1 VWREAPP
8 SVSLYGIVD
17 LGVSYNQVS
26 RAGNAIGGAVNASL
40 VGMVSGVLS
49 GSRWVIKGAEQLSP
63 EWSSSFV
70 LESGINAQDGSIAE
84 EGLTIGRQA
93 SLTMTHEQY
102 GSLTLE
108 RRGALAYTY
117 LVTIDPFRCQAAKP
131 AWGFRL
137 VPPMGFVPITS
148 LSTRCPL
155 SMAGKPVSATRLTLD
170 LLHFASTAP
179 PRSNKPA
186 YNTTV
191 LPMCVYYPNEPILTY
206 GHPTATTIKF
216 SVPPEVRSQAPACG
230 MSSNNQ
236 SIKEQQHGHEQKN
249 ANKEQS
255 HFQVQHESQY

>member
-1 VWREAPP
+1 MWREAPP

-117 LVTIDPFRCQAAKP
+117 LVTIDPFSVSGSQASMGVSFGSTNGVRPNNLALYQMP
-131 AWGFRL
+131 AIDGWQAGIGYSFNTGFTAL
-137 VPPMGFVPITS
+137 CVNGATS
-148 LSTRCPL
+148 IQQTGIQHYSAAYVCVLSKRTD
-155 SMAGKPVSATRLTLD
+155 LD
-170 LLHFASTAP
+170 LWASYGDNYQVFSTA
-179 PRSNKPA
+179 RS
-186 YNTTV
+186 
-191 LPMCVYYPNEPILTY
+191 
-206 GHPTATTIKF
+206 
-216 SVPPEVRSQAPACG
+216 SVAGTG
-230 MSSNNQ
+230 MR
-236 SIKEQQHGHEQKN
+236 HV
-249 ANKEQS
+249 
-255 HFQVQHESQY
+255 F